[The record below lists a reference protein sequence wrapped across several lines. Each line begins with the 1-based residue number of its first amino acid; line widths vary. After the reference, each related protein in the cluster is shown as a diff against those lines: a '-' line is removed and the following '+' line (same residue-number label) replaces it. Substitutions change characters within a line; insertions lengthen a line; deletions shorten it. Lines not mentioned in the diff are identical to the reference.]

1 MSEMDRKDM
10 EDVLELIG
18 DGYTKVGNL
27 LREKVT
33 VGEVRGFM
41 AGYLS
46 QEKDEDFE
54 LIVSTIKEIR
64 DILKSDR
71 HE

>member
-1 MSEMDRKDM
+1 MSEMDREDM
-10 EDVLELIG
+10 EDVLGLIG
-18 DGYTKVGNL
+18 DGYTKVVNL
-27 LREKVT
+27 LRGKVT

>member
-18 DGYTKVGNL
+18 NGYTKVGNL

-46 QEKDEDFE
+46 QEKGEDFE
-54 LIVSTIKEIR
+54 LFVSTIKEIR
-64 DILKSDR
+64 DILKS
-71 HE
+71 